1 MPEAKCSSNR
11 TIGSHPEGGTC
22 CLLHFGLHKT
32 GSSSIQSFLSS
43 CDYPGI
49 LYPDLGETNQS
60 RPLAT
65 AFRSH
70 ATKYHLNRKAQL
82 NQATVAQRRN
92 TTRSCL
98 DKAFASLGNRRMVL
112 SAEDLSL
119 FPEEDLENFIGF
131 VAQRAGDIKGL
142 GYVKTVSGWLESLFQ
157 ETLRN
162 SPRLPPLTQYRPLYR
177 PRLEKFDRLLGPS
190 NIEVAV
196 YQRERLS
203 GGCVVQDFARRI
215 GAEPPATPTRANTG
229 LSLPAARL
237 LAVYRQWR
245 PFPLG
250 AGPEMLR
257 ANKFLSE
264 QLRTLQGPP
273 LRFSQRLLNNFVCR
287 TREDI
292 DWAEQRLGFSVS
304 ETSEHDGNI
313 DRRENLL
320 VLQRPELDW
329 LAKKCGLATA
339 SLPASQPDSAAKALH
354 SLVQRART
362 PRRWFRVGRGLT
374 SKLAGKHRS

>member
-1 MPEAKCSSNR
+1 VKS
-11 TIGSHPEGGTC
+11 

-43 CDYPGI
+43 HTLPGI
-49 LYPDLGETNQS
+49 LYPDLGEANQS

-65 AFRSH
+65 AFRSD
-70 ATKYHLNRKAQL
+70 ATKYHLNRKAKVDEP
-82 NQATVAQRRN
+82 TVEQRRN

-119 FPEEDLENFIGF
+119 FPEDDLEDFIVF

-142 GYVKTVSGWLESLFQ
+142 GYVRTVAGWLESLFQ
-157 ETLRN
+157 ENLRN
-162 SPRLPPLTQYRPLYR
+162 SPRLPPLTRYRPLYR
-177 PRLEKFDRLLGPS
+177 TRLEKFDRLLGLS
-190 NIEVAV
+190 KIELVA
-196 YQRERLS
+196 YQRERLA

-215 GAEPPATPTRANTG
+215 GAEPPTSPPRANTS
-229 LSLPAARL
+229 LSLPAVRL
-237 LAVYRQWR
+237 LAVYRRWQ
-245 PFPLG
+245 PFPPG

-264 QLRTLQGPP
+264 QLRTLEGPP
-273 LRFSQRLLNNFVCR
+273 LRFSRRLVKTFLRR
-287 TREDI
+287 TQEDI
-292 DWAEQRLGFSVS
+292 GWAEQRLGFSVS
-304 ETSEHDGNI
+304 ETSEHDGAI

-320 VLQRPELDW
+320 DLQRPELDW
-329 LAKKCGLATA
+329 LAEKCGKPTA
-339 SLPASQPDSAAKALH
+339 SLPANQPDSVAKALH

-362 PRRWFRVGRGLT
+362 PRRWFQLGRGLI
-374 SKLAGKHRS
+374 SKLSSTRCS

>member
-1 MPEAKCSSNR
+1 MKS
-11 TIGSHPEGGTC
+11 

-43 CDYPGI
+43 HTLPGI
-49 LYPDLGETNQS
+49 LYPDLGEANQS

-65 AFRSH
+65 AFRSD
-70 ATKYHLNRKAQL
+70 ATKYHLNRKAKVDEP
-82 NQATVAQRRN
+82 TVEQRRN

-119 FPEEDLENFIGF
+119 FPEDDLEDFIVF

-142 GYVKTVSGWLESLFQ
+142 GYVRTVAGWLESLFQ
-157 ETLRN
+157 ENLRN
-162 SPRLPPLTQYRPLYR
+162 SPRLPPLTRYRPLYR
-177 PRLEKFDRLLGPS
+177 TRLEKFDRLLGLS
-190 NIEVAV
+190 KIELVA
-196 YQRERLS
+196 YQRERLA

-215 GAEPPATPTRANTG
+215 GAEPPTSPPRANTS
-229 LSLPAARL
+229 LSLPAVRL
-237 LAVYRQWR
+237 LAVYRRWQ
-245 PFPLG
+245 PFPPE

-257 ANKFLSE
+257 TNKFLSE
-264 QLRTLQGPP
+264 QLRTLEGPP
-273 LRFSQRLLNNFVCR
+273 LRFSRRLVKTFLRR
-287 TREDI
+287 TQEDI

-304 ETSEHDGNI
+304 ETSEHDGAI

-320 VLQRPELDW
+320 DLQRPELDW
-329 LAKKCGLATA
+329 LAEKCAKPTA
-339 SLPASQPDSAAKALH
+339 SLPANQPDSVAKALH

-362 PRRWFRVGRGLT
+362 PHRWFQLGRGLI
-374 SKLAGKHRS
+374 SKLSSTRCS